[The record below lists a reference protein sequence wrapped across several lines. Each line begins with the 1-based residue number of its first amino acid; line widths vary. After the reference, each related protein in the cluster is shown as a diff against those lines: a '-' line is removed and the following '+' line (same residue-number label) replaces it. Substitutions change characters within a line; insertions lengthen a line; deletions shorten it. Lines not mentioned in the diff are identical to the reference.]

1 MNDFYLKI
9 NIDAQNMIFNI
20 SFYKVLQLNYN
31 FICTLLEYCD
41 ILCYLEFIVD
51 DLGVGGLFDVC
62 WMVVPAG
69 GNPVVRVNLPFSAG
83 ARWTIRIMFWLGR
96 PGLRTGIIAEKIFVV
111 IGQSFSL
118 YKPVNLSMRHRSPLV
133 LWVSVLVVL
142 IGETPHLVGLGEYQE
157 EDRAHY
163 K

>member
-62 WMVVPAG
+62 
-69 GNPVVRVNLPFSAG
+69 
-83 ARWTIRIMFWLGR
+83 
-96 PGLRTGIIAEKIFVV
+96 
-111 IGQSFSL
+111 
-118 YKPVNLSMRHRSPLV
+118 
-133 LWVSVLVVL
+133 
-142 IGETPHLVGLGEYQE
+142 
-157 EDRAHY
+157 
-163 K
+163 